1 MNKPSAR
8 NNWST
13 ITGAPS
19 SGKTTII
26 SLLKERGYHIVP
38 ESARIILDE
47 RVASGMSVAEARGT
61 EAEFQERIFQHKLLL
76 HDEEAPET
84 LSFFDRGMH
93 DILAYIL
100 YYHYQR
106 DPRIDKAMEDISYR
120 HVFLLEPLPDFTPD
134 YGRMEG
140 PAFGDAITPLLYE
153 AYDSYGMRP
162 VMVPV
167 MSAEERVDFILSH
180 LEQSQPVPAS

>member
-1 MNKPSAR
+1 MKKMSAR
-8 NNWST
+8 NNWCT

-26 SLLKERGYHIVP
+26 SLLKQRGYHIVP

-61 EAEFQERIFQHKLLL
+61 EEEFQERIFQHKLLL
-76 HDEEAPET
+76 HDEQAPET

-100 YYHYQR
+100 YYSYPR
-106 DPRIDKAMEDISYR
+106 DARIDMAMENISYR

-140 PAFGDAITPLLYE
+140 PNFGDAITPLLYK
-153 AYDSYGMRP
+153 AYDSYGMQP
-162 VMVPV
+162 IMVPV
-167 MSAEERVDFILSH
+167 LPAEERVDFILSH
-180 LEQSQPVPAS
+180 IEQNKLASAS

>member
-1 MNKPSAR
+1 MKQPSAH
-8 NNWST
+8 NNWCT

-26 SLLKERGYHIVP
+26 SILKKRGYCIVP

-61 EAEFQERIFQHKLLL
+61 ELEFQERIFQHKLLL
-76 HDEEAPET
+76 HNTQPPEK

-100 YYHYQR
+100 YYHYPR
-106 DPRIDKAMEDISYR
+106 DVRIDKAMEDITYR

-140 PAFGDAITPLLYE
+140 PNFGDAITPLLYE
-153 AYDSYGMRP
+153 AYASYGMLP
-162 VMVPV
+162 VTVPV
-167 MSAEERVDFILSH
+167 MSAEERVDFILAH
-180 LEQSQPVPAS
+180 VEQH